1 MKKQLL
7 TLAVAALAITAANA
21 QTVTEPMIGSD
32 ILLSNV
38 SPNGKYAAGTN
49 LLGCVDVADLT
60 TGQVNRYYDES
71 GEVEYTLGVGGNAV
85 SDNGIVLISTTY
97 EGTPAYIEGGVI
109 KVLPVPAGTQS
120 AICNAITPDGSRIAG
135 TIGVPMSTTA
145 SVVMQRP
152 VIWDRNED
160 GTYGMPVELPYPT
173 MDFTGR
179 LPQYVLTDCIS
190 ADGKTIGCQVVDY
203 SGYLSAQPMVLKED
217 ADGKWSYTLYGNEF
231 INPNAVEFPE
241 YPGESPDP
249 VSFMSDEEA
258 AAYAQ
263 ALVDAESAVEPSPM
277 DYMGEESKAA
287 YQQALEEEPWA
298 WYSDYMTEEELDA
311 YSAALDEYY
320 KKAYPNPTDYLSAE
334 HYEAF
339 VAAYTEWEEKL
350 NDFDEVV
357 YGMMGEMTN
366 FTMNSCILSQNGRY
380 YALAGA
386 VTDMDTWEEKIS
398 SYVFDLQS
406 SSPCKVMT
414 VEGENTITPSF
425 IASDGRVLAA
435 KPATYWDPFATAY
448 FAADSNSP
456 LQPLQDIVKEKD
468 ATLYA
473 WMEQNMVHQIT
484 ETYWDEDLEEDVE
497 VTKDVWVIGMPS
509 CDNEMKTF
517 TSWAANSWDYD
528 SDAYSFTYVYSL
540 GDALQPEASKVEPTI
555 QAAGAGTQTLYD
567 VCGMRI
573 DKPTKG
579 GVVIVRN
586 GDKVSKMVV
595 K

>member
-7 TLAVAALAITAANA
+7 SLAVAALAMTAANA
-21 QTVTEPMIGSD
+21 QTVTEPMVGND

-60 TGQVNRYYDES
+60 TGQVDRYYDES

-85 SDNGIVLISTTY
+85 SNNGIVLISTTY
-97 EGTPAYIEGGVI
+97 EGTPAYVENGVI
-109 KVLPVPAGTQS
+109 KVLPTPEGTKS

-152 VIWDRNED
+152 VIWNRNAD

-173 MDFTGR
+173 KDFTGR

-190 ADGKTIGCQVVDY
+190 SDGKTLGCQVVDY
-203 SGYLSAQPMVLKED
+203 SGYLSAQPMVLRED
-217 ADGKWSYTLYGNEF
+217 AEGKWSYKLYGSEY

-241 YPGESPDP
+241 YPGDSPDP
-249 VSFMSDEEA
+249 LSFMSEEEK

-263 ALVDAESAVEPSPM
+263 ALVDAETAVEPDPM
-277 DYMGEESKAA
+277 DYMSEEGKAA

-298 WYSDYMTEEELDA
+298 WYTDFMTEEELDA
-311 YSAALDEYY
+311 YSAATDEYY
-320 KKAYPNPTDYLSAE
+320 KKAYPNSMDFLSAE

-339 VAAYTEWEEKL
+339 EAAYTEWEEKL
-350 NDFDEVV
+350 DAFDEVA
-357 YGMMGEMTN
+357 YGIMEEMTN
-366 FTMNSCILSQNGRY
+366 FSMNSFVLSQNGKY

-386 VTDMDTWEEKIS
+386 VTDMETYEEKIS
-398 SYVFDLQS
+398 TYVFDSESGQS
-406 SSPCKVMT
+406 KVMT
-414 VEGENTITPSF
+414 VEGESAITPSF
-425 IASDGRVLAA
+425 IANDGRVLAA
-435 KPATYWDPFATAY
+435 KPATYWDPFATAF
-448 FAADSNSP
+448 FAADTNSP

-484 ETYWDEDLEEDVE
+484 RTYWDEEKEEDVE
-497 VTKDVWVIGMPS
+497 VTEDVWVIGMPG
-509 CDNEMKTF
+509 CDSEMKTF
-517 TSWAANSWDYD
+517 VSWAANSWDYD
-528 SDAYSFTYVYSL
+528 SDAYTFSYVYSL
-540 GDALQPEASKVEPTI
+540 GDALQPEVSKVEP
-555 QAAGAGTQTLYD
+555 AVRSAVAGAQTMYD

-573 DKPTKG
+573 DKPAKG